1 MVQSKSLMASAYTG
15 CKRYGEAE
23 TAHYDL
29 MGALGRMGKTDLN
42 YINSCANALVFFVAS
57 KQFDRGVELATETSE
72 NIKTL
77 EGETFLKKEILKLC
91 AEIFKNASEFQNYD
105 AMLWRLL
112 EFQPATDPEGI
123 KTLQQIGQNRFD
135 VGLYKEA
142 ANLWGPLHYACND
155 KYGENSLEA
164 TSIMKKRGDCYY
176 RMGLIEEAYNFYRQ
190 AVERQLKGLGEKD
203 LNYRNSVDD
212 LCAIYVKDGQ
222 IKMVLDLIEESIRL
236 ESLYGS
242 DLPLSKFQKMRKFA
256 TLLMNNGSY
265 DPALN
270 LNIRIVA
277 DVREELGNSDML
289 LVETYQELLEISQQ
303 TKNSTDIL
311 NFSFAV
317 LETSKETF
325 GDESDKA
332 LTALRAYAKCECTH
346 GSFDV
351 GIACYNTVI
360 KVQRRVFGTQHI
372 ETLTSLHD
380 MGVQYKI
387 KQMYP
392 EADKALSE
400 TLSMAMDTFG
410 PRNELTLNTMSDLA
424 GVLNKMDEKV
434 KAEEYYKT
442 VLEMS
447 VDKYG
452 KEHTKTLGALE
463 NLIEFYNINGN
474 EQQASD
480 ARANF
485 KN

>member
-1 MVQSKSLMASAYTG
+1 
-15 CKRYGEAE
+15 
-23 TAHYDL
+23 
-29 MGALGRMGKTDLN
+29 
-42 YINSCANALVFFVAS
+42 
-57 KQFDRGVELATETSE
+57 
-72 NIKTL
+72 
-77 EGETFLKKEILKLC
+77 
-91 AEIFKNASEFQNYD
+91 
-105 AMLWRLL
+105 
-112 EFQPATDPEGI
+112 
-123 KTLQQIGQNRFD
+123 
-135 VGLYKEA
+135 
-142 ANLWGPLHYACND
+142 
-155 KYGENSLEA
+155 
-164 TSIMKKRGDCYY
+164 
-176 RMGLIEEAYNFYRQ
+176 
-190 AVERQLKGLGEKD
+190 
-203 LNYRNSVDD
+203 
-212 LCAIYVKDGQ
+212 
-222 IKMVLDLIEESIRL
+222 
-236 ESLYGS
+236 
-242 DLPLSKFQKMRKFA
+242 
-256 TLLMNNGSY
+256 
-265 DPALN
+265 
-270 LNIRIVA
+270 
-277 DVREELGNSDML
+277 ML

-311 NFSFAV
+311 KFSFAV

-424 GVLNKMDEKV
+424 GVLNEMDEKV

-474 EQQASD
+474 EQKASE